1 MDDLIR
7 HLTDIVT
14 AEHVLTGDAIDE
26 VYSHDEVL
34 TVEPHAPEVVIR
46 PETSE
51 QVSQALRLAND
62 AGIPVTARGSGT
74 GLSGAC
80 VPSHGGIVL
89 SLERMNRIVEIDTE
103 NHVAVVEPGVT
114 LAELDEATREKG
126 LIYPIFPG
134 ESSASLGGNIAT
146 NAGGMRAVKYGVT
159 RHQVMG
165 LEAVL
170 ADGRIIQTGGKLV
183 KISSGY
189 DLTQL
194 IVGSEGTLAVVTKI
208 IIKLLPRL
216 EHRATLLAAFESV
229 PEVTQAVPKLV
240 ATGVGPLMVEYIDK
254 LTMVGMTRYRGIE
267 LAIDEVVQEKA
278 LAYLLVVVE
287 GRSAER
293 VEGDVED
300 LGQLCLDMGALEVF
314 VMPATAA
321 DELIE
326 ARERTFWVGKEAGL
340 SDIIDVVVP
349 RAEIPRYMEKV
360 RLIAQEHSTLIS
372 GCGHAGD
379 GNIHLGVFK
388 PDPEERSTIVR
399 ELLKAAVDAGGAVSA
414 EHGIGKAK
422 KHYFRELGDPT
433 TIELMKSIKQAFDPK
448 GILNPG
454 TIFDRE
460 DQGR

>member
-7 HLTDIVT
+7 HLIDIVT
-14 AEHVLTGDAIDE
+14 AEHVLTGEAISE
-26 VYSHDEVL
+26 GYSHDEVL
-34 TVEPHAPEVVIR
+34 TVEPHAPEVVVR

-51 QVSQALRLAND
+51 QVSQVLRLAND

-80 VPSHGGIVL
+80 VPSRGGILL
-89 SLERMNRIVEIDTE
+89 SFERMNRIVEIDTE

-114 LAELDEATREKG
+114 LADLDEATRERG

-170 ADGRIIQTGGKLV
+170 ADGRIIRTGGKLV
-183 KISSGY
+183 KVSTGY

-194 IVGSEGTLAVVTKI
+194 IVGSEGTLALVTKI
-208 IIKLLPRL
+208 ILKLLPRL
-216 EHRATLLAAFESV
+216 QHRSTLLVAFESM
-229 PEVTQAVPKLV
+229 PEVMEAVPKLV
-240 ATGVGPLMVEYIDK
+240 ATGIGPLMVEYIDK

-267 LAIDEVVQEKA
+267 LAIDEAVQEKA
-278 LAYLLVVVE
+278 LAYLLMVVE

-293 VEGDVED
+293 VESDVED

-314 VMPATAA
+314 VMPPAA
-321 DELIE
+321 AGELIE
-326 ARERTFWVGKEAGL
+326 ARERTFWVGKESGVN
-340 SDIIDVVVP
+340 DIIDVVVP

-360 RLIAQEHSTLIS
+360 RLISQEHSALIS

-388 PDPEERSTIVR
+388 PDPEERSTIVKA
-399 ELLKAAVDAGGAVSA
+399 LLQAAMDAGGAISA

-422 KHYFRELGDPT
+422 KSYLRELGDST
-433 TIELMKSIKQAFDPK
+433 TMELMKRIKQAFDPK

-454 TIFDRE
+454 TVFD
-460 DQGR
+460 

>member
-7 HLTDIVT
+7 RLCDIVT
-14 AEHVLTGDAIDE
+14 AEHVLFGDAIGE
-26 VYSHDEVL
+26 AYSHDEVL
-34 TVEPHAPEVVIR
+34 TVEPHVPEVVVR
-46 PETSE
+46 PKTSE
-51 QVSQALRLAND
+51 QVSRVLRLAND

-89 SLERMNRIVEIDTE
+89 SFERMNRVVEIDTE

-114 LAELDEATREKG
+114 LAELDEATHRHG

-159 RHQVMG
+159 RHQVLG

-183 KISSGY
+183 KVSSGY

-194 IVGSEGTLAVVTKI
+194 IIGSEGTLALVTRI
-208 IIKLLPRL
+208 TLKLLPRL
-216 EHRATLLAAFESV
+216 QHRSTLLVAFEAM
-229 PEVTQAVPKLV
+229 PEIMQAVPRLV
-240 ATGVGPLMVEYIDK
+240 ATGIGPLMVEYIDK
-254 LTMVGMTRYRGIE
+254 FTMVGMTRSRGIE
-267 LAIDEVVQEKA
+267 LAIDAAVQEKA
-278 LAYLLVVVE
+278 LAYLLMVVE

-314 VMPATAA
+314 VMPPAA
-321 DELIE
+321 AGELIE
-326 ARERTFWVGKEAGL
+326 ARERTFWVGKESGL
-340 SDIIDVVVP
+340 NDIVDVVVP
-349 RAEIPRYMEKV
+349 RAEIPRYMEQV
-360 RLIAQEHSTLIS
+360 RQIAQEHSALIT

-388 PDPEERSTIVR
+388 PDAEERSTIVKA
-399 ELLKAAVDAGGAVSA
+399 LLTAAVETGGAVSA

-422 KHYFRELGDPT
+422 KSYFRELVDPT
-433 TIELMKSIKQAFDPK
+433 TIELMQSIKRAFDPK

-454 TIFDRE
+454 TLFD
-460 DQGR
+460 

>member
-1 MDDLIR
+1 MDDLTHR
-7 HLTDIVT
+7 LAEIVT
-14 AEHVLTGDAIDE
+14 AEHVLTGDAIGE
-26 VYSHDEVL
+26 AYSHDEVL
-34 TVEPHAPEVVIR
+34 TVEPNAPEVVVR
-46 PETSE
+46 PKTSE
-51 QVSQALRLAND
+51 EVSQVLRLANE

-80 VPSHGGIVL
+80 VPSRGGIVL
-89 SLERMNRIVEIDTE
+89 SFERMNRIVEIDTE

-114 LAELDEATREKG
+114 LAELDEATAAHG

-134 ESSASLGGNIAT
+134 ESSASLGGNVAT

-159 RHQVMG
+159 RHHVLG

-170 ADGRIIQTGGKLV
+170 ADGRIIRTGGKLV
-183 KISSGY
+183 KVSSGY

-194 IVGSEGTLAVVTKI
+194 ITGSEGTLAVVTRI
-208 IIKLLPRL
+208 ILKLLPRL
-216 EHRATLLAAFESV
+216 QHRSTLLVAFESM
-229 PEVTQAVPKLV
+229 PQIMQAVPKLV
-240 ATGVGPLMVEYIDK
+240 ATGIGPLMVEYIDK
-254 LTMVGMTRYRGIE
+254 FTMVGMTRSRGIE
-267 LAIDEVVQEKA
+267 LAIDAAVQEKA
-278 LAYLLVVVE
+278 LAYLLMVVE

-293 VEGDVED
+293 VESDVEE

-314 VMPATAA
+314 VMPAAA
-321 DELIE
+321 AGELIE

-340 SDIIDVVVP
+340 NDIVDVVVP

-360 RLIAQEHSTLIS
+360 RQISQAHSSLIT

-388 PDPEERSTIVR
+388 PEPEERSTIVK
-399 ELLKAAVDAGGAVSA
+399 ELLQAAMDAGGAISA

-422 KHYFRELGDPT
+422 TSYFRELVDPT
-433 TIELMKSIKQAFDPK
+433 TIELMKRIKRAFDPK

-454 TIFDRE
+454 TVFD
-460 DQGR
+460 

>member
-1 MDDLIR
+1 MDELIR
-7 HLTDIVT
+7 RLTDIVT

-34 TVEPHAPEVVIR
+34 TVEPRTPEVVVR
-46 PETSE
+46 PANSE
-51 QVSQALRLAND
+51 QVSQVLRTAND

-89 SLERMNRIVEIDTE
+89 SLERMNHVLEIDTE

-194 IVGSEGTLAVVTKI
+194 IIGSEGTLAVVTRI
-208 IIKLLPRL
+208 ILKLLPRL
-216 EHRATLLAAFESV
+216 EHRATVLAAFESEL
-229 PEVTQAVPKLV
+229 EVTQAVPKLV
-240 ATGVGPLMVEYIDK
+240 ATGVGPLMVEYVDK
-254 LTMVGMTRYRGIE
+254 LTMVGMTRHRGIE
-267 LAIDEVVQEKA
+267 LAIEEAVQEKA
-278 LAYLLVVVE
+278 LAYLLMVVE

-293 VEGDVED
+293 VDSDVED

-314 VMPATAA
+314 VMPPAAAA
-321 DELIE
+321 DLIE
-326 ARERTFWVGKEAGL
+326 ARERTFWVGKEAGVNDL
-340 SDIIDVVVP
+340 VDVVVP

-360 RLIAQEHSTLIS
+360 RKIAQEHSTLIS

-388 PDPEERSTIVR
+388 PDAEECSKIMKA
-399 ELLKAAVDAGGAVSA
+399 LLQAAIDAGGAVSA

-422 KHYFRELGDPT
+422 KGYFQELADST
-433 TIELMKSIKQAFDPK
+433 SLDLMKRIKQAFDPK

-454 TIFDRE
+454 TVFD
-460 DQGR
+460 

>member
-1 MDDLIR
+1 MHELIDL
-7 HLTDIVT
+7 LADIVT
-14 AEHVLTGDAIDE
+14 AEQVLTGDAIGE
-26 VYSHDEVL
+26 AYSHDEVL
-34 TVEPHAPEVVIR
+34 TVEPHAPDVVVR
-46 PETSE
+46 PESSE
-51 QVSQALRLAND
+51 QVSQVLRLAND
-62 AGIPVTARGSGT
+62 AGVPVTARGSGT

-80 VPSHGGIVL
+80 VPSRGGILL
-89 SLERMNRIVEIDTE
+89 SLERMNRILEIDTE

-114 LAELDEATREKG
+114 LAELDEATRAQG

-159 RHQVMG
+159 RHQVLG

-183 KISSGY
+183 KVSSGY

-194 IVGSEGTLAVVTKI
+194 IVGSEGTLAVVTRI
-208 IIKLLPRL
+208 ILKLLPRL
-216 EHRATLLAAFESV
+216 QHRSTLLVAFESM
-229 PEVTQAVPKLV
+229 PEVMEAVPKLV

-254 LTMVGMTRYRGIE
+254 LTMVGMTRHRGIE
-267 LAIDEVVQEKA
+267 LAIDAAVQEKA
-278 LAYLLVVVE
+278 LAYLLMVVE

-314 VMPATAA
+314 VMPPAA
-321 DELIE
+321 AGELIE

-340 SDIIDVVVP
+340 NDIVDVVVP
-349 RAEIPRYMEKV
+349 RAEIPRYMERV
-360 RLIAQEHSTLIS
+360 RLIAQERSTLIS

-379 GNIHLGVFK
+379 GNIHLGVFN
-388 PDPEERSTIVR
+388 PDPEERSTIVK
-399 ELLKAAVDAGGAVSA
+399 ELLEAAIDAGGAVSA

-422 KHYFRELGDPT
+422 KSYFLELADSAT
-433 TIELMKSIKQAFDPK
+433 LELMKRIKQAFDPK

-454 TIFDRE
+454 TIFD
-460 DQGR
+460 

>member
-7 HLTDIVT
+7 LLTDIVT
-14 AEHVLTGDAIDE
+14 AEHVLTGDAINE
-26 VYSHDEVL
+26 EYSHDEVL
-34 TVEPHAPEVVIR
+34 TVEPRAPEVVVR

-51 QVSQALRLAND
+51 QVSAVLRLAND
-62 AGIPVTARGSGT
+62 AGVPVTARGSGT

-80 VPSHGGIVL
+80 VPSSGGILL
-89 SLERMNRIVEIDTE
+89 SFERMNRILEIDTE

-114 LAELDEATREKG
+114 LAELDEATREHG
-126 LIYPIFPG
+126 LVYPIFPG

-170 ADGRIIQTGGKLV
+170 ADGRIIRTGGKLV
-183 KISSGY
+183 KVSSGY

-208 IIKLLPRL
+208 ILKLLPRL
-216 EHRATLLAAFESV
+216 QHRSTLLVAFESM
-229 PEVTQAVPKLV
+229 PEVMQAVPRLV

-254 LTMVGMTRYRGIE
+254 LTMVGMTRHRGIE
-267 LAIDEVVQEKA
+267 LAIDAAVQERA
-278 LAYLLVVVE
+278 LAYLLMVVE

-293 VEGDVED
+293 VEGDVEE
-300 LGQLCLDMGALEVF
+300 LGRLCLEMGALEVF
-314 VMPATAA
+314 VMPPAA
-321 DELIE
+321 AGELIE
-326 ARERTFWVGKEAGL
+326 ARERTFWAGKEAGL
-340 SDIIDVVVP
+340 NDIVDVVVP
-349 RAEIPRYMEKV
+349 RAGIPRYMEKV
-360 RLIAQEHSTLIS
+360 RLVAQEHSTLIS

-379 GNIHLGVFK
+379 GNIHLGVFQ
-388 PDPEERSTIVR
+388 PDPEKRSTIVK
-399 ELLKAAVDAGGAVSA
+399 ELLEAAVDAGGAVSA

-422 KHYFRELGDPT
+422 KRYFLELVDSAT
-433 TIELMKSIKQAFDPK
+433 MELMKRIKEAFDPK

-454 TIFDRE
+454 TIFD
-460 DQGR
+460 